1 MPDPVTARSAQPLA
15 VIFDFDD
22 TLANSLP
29 ARVAALQRCLSDHLA
44 RPVSAVEATQTI
56 NSAPYID
63 DQLRW
68 LLGEDPAIPSLVQ
81 AYRHHYYHPE
91 RAPLEAFEGV
101 RDALSAL
108 ERQRVSLALVTSRY
122 RTGAAGNPQW
132 SVVHEL
138 ERMGLSKYFTAIVG
152 FEDTEGHKPSPEPFL
167 LGCRLLGVAPARVLA
182 VGDTPFDIAGA
193 RDAGAVSAAALW
205 GTADPSAL
213 LAASP
218 DVVLAAPSEVLV
230 HL

>member
-1 MPDPVTARSAQPLA
+1 MPTHLPPGVSQPLA

-22 TLANSLP
+22 TLANSFP
-29 ARVAALQRCLSDHLA
+29 TRVAALQRCLSDQLE
-44 RPVSAVEATQTI
+44 RPISSVEATRTI

-63 DQLRW
+63 DQLLW
-68 LLGEDPAIPSLVQ
+68 MLGDDPAIPSLVQ

-91 RAPLEAFEGV
+91 RAPLEAFEGI

-138 ERMGLSKYFTAIVG
+138 ERMGLSEWFAAIVG
-152 FEDTEGHKPSPEPFL
+152 FEDTAGHKPSPEPFL
-167 LGCRLLGVAPARVLA
+167 LGCQLLGVPPARVLA
-182 VGDTPFDIAGA
+182 VGTPP
-193 RDAGAVSAAALW
+193 STLW
-205 GTADPSAL
+205 EHGKREL
-213 LAASP
+213 
-218 DVVLAAPSEVLV
+218 
-230 HL
+230 